1 MRDEYNRRQGG
12 DDYPRIVDD
21 ARVAW
26 YFCSMDTQELAGE
39 DLDRITRARIR
50 VIEFAFPRVL
60 EPDEIEEQALKA
72 A

>member
-26 YFCSMDTQELAGE
+26 YFQRMDTQIVTQE
-39 DLDRITRARIR
+39 DRDRIARARIR
-50 VIEFAFPRVL
+50 VIEFAFPRLL
-60 EPDEIEEQALKA
+60 EPDEIEEQVQKA